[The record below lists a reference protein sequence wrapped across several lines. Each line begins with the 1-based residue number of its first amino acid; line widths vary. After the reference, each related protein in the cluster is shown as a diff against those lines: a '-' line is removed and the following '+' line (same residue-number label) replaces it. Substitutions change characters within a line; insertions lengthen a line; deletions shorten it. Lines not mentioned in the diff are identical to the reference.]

1 MLTAKTLAPPSDA
14 VLRRLMALHPRA
26 IDLSLGRI
34 ERLLAAL
41 GHPERRLAP
50 VFHIAGTN
58 GKGSTMAFMR
68 AMLEA
73 AGYRVQTY
81 TSPHLVAFN
90 ERIRL
95 ADGYIEEDD
104 LTAFLEECE
113 AANGGDPITYFEI
126 TTAAAFLAFSRTPAD
141 ILLMETGL
149 GGRLDATNVVPAP
162 VLDAIST
169 VSVDHTQFLGES
181 LAQIA
186 AEKAGI
192 LKPGLAAVIGPQADR
207 AMQVIEARARALG
220 APLYRFGEEW
230 SVAAT
235 AGGMTYR
242 GARGRMDLPAPGLA
256 GPHQI
261 VNAGL
266 AIAAIERLDG
276 FEVGDGAIHEGLRRV
291 DWPGRLQ
298 RLRRGPLVST
308 LPAGW
313 ELWLDGGHN
322 IAAGE
327 ALAAATAGWRDMPLY
342 LVFGMLRAKNP
353 EPFLA
358 ALAPWTAAVRAVP
371 VPGDHDALDPAEAAA
386 LARRSGHHR
395 AEPAATLASALADLA
410 AGGPARAR
418 VLICGSLYLAGAVLA
433 GNG

>member
-14 VLRRLMALHPRA
+14 VLRRLMALHPRT

-34 ERLLAAL
+34 HRLLAAL
-41 GHPERRLAP
+41 GHPERRLPP

-73 AGYRVQTY
+73 AGYRVHAY
-81 TSPHLVAFN
+81 TSPHLVSFN

-95 ADGYIEEDD
+95 PDGPIEEDD

-113 AANGGDPITYFEI
+113 VANGGHPITYFEI
-126 TTAAAFLAFSRTPAD
+126 TTAAAFLAFARTPAD

-162 VLDAIST
+162 LLDAIST
-169 VSVDHTQFLGES
+169 VSIDHTQFLGES

-192 LKPGLAAVIGPQADR
+192 LRPGLPAVIGPQADR
-207 AMQVIEARARALG
+207 AMQVIEARARALD

-230 SVAAT
+230 TVAAT
-235 AGGMTYR
+235 AGGMTYT
-242 GARGRMDLPAPGLA
+242 GANGRMELPPPGLA

-266 AIAAIERLDG
+266 AIAAVERLDG
-276 FEVGDGAIHEGLRRV
+276 FSVGREAIREGLVRV
-291 DWPGRLQ
+291 EWPGRLQ
-298 RLRRGPLVST
+298 RLRRGPLVEA
-308 LPAGW
+308 LPEGW

-322 IAAGE
+322 AAAGE
-327 ALAAATAGWRDMPLY
+327 ALAAAISGWRDMPLY
-342 LVFGMLRAKNP
+342 LVFGMLRGKNP
-353 EPFLA
+353 ERFLA

-371 VPGDHDALDPAEAAA
+371 VPGDHEALDPAEAAA
-386 LARRSGHHR
+386 LAREAGHR
-395 AEPAATLASALADLA
+395 AEAADSLASALTALRA
-410 AGGPARAR
+410 TGAGRAR

-433 GNG
+433 ANG